1 MAVTHNTF
9 VVEKEYPKPPAK
21 VFEAFSDIEKK
32 KRWYAAGGS
41 HEVVS
46 YANDFRVGGREVM
59 VGRMGEDTPIP
70 GVVLTWAQ
78 EYMEIVAG
86 RRIVAVQTLDMK
98 SGDMKSGE
106 GESRASV
113 ALVSIELE
121 PASAGCKLTMTHQA
135 VYFER
140 SDGPQMRELGWRALL
155 DALEGAL
162 A

>member
-9 VVEKEYPKPPAK
+9 VVEKEYPKSPAK

-98 SGDMKSGE
+98 SGE
-106 GESRASV
+106 GETRASV

-121 PASAGCKLTMTHQA
+121 PAGAGCRLTMTHQA

>member
-9 VVEKEYPKPPAK
+9 VVEKEYPKSPAK

-32 KRWYAAGGS
+32 KRWYAAGES

-98 SGDMKSGE
+98 SGE
-106 GESRASV
+106 GETRASV

-121 PASAGCKLTMTHQA
+121 PAGAGCRLTMTHQA